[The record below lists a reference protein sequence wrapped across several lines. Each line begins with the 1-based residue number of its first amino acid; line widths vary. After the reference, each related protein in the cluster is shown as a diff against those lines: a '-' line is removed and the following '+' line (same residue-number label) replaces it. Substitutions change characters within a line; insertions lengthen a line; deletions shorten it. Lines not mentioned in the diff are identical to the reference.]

1 MQWSQTMGVL
11 GKKSIKVK
19 GVKEIAWSPSD
30 NYLAYWVPEEGERPA
45 KGQFVAFVL
54 WHWLV
59 LDLAALFLTHSVSD
73 HHVDPG
79 SHGAQSP
86 QPLQRQGCKVF
97 FGLFFQVWCH
107 FDFF

>member
-1 MQWSQTMGVL
+1 MTAVLMQWSQTMGVL

-54 WHWLV
+54 WQTYQLLARAGSCSLV
-59 LDLAALFLTHSVSD
+59 SHS
-73 HHVDPG
+73 PG
-79 SHGAQSP
+79 
-86 QPLQRQGCKVF
+86 
-97 FGLFFQVWCH
+97 
-107 FDFF
+107 